1 MSLKVLLAW
10 AFAEQAHR
18 SVDQKRKYT
27 GEPYIVHPQSVADI
41 VQSVTHD
48 ENMVCAALL
57 HDVVEDTSV
66 TLLEIESRFGQ
77 DVASLVSDLTDVST
91 REMGN
96 RKVRKEVDRQHI
108 AKASPR
114 AKTIKLADLIH
125 NTENIVANDKG
136 FAKVYLAEKRL
147 LLEVLTEGD
156 VTLWNRAKNLLEKSE
171 RQLYREEDTYD
182 APTL

>member
-1 MSLKVLLAW
+1 
-10 AFAEQAHR
+10 
-18 SVDQKRKYT
+18 
-27 GEPYIVHPQSVADI
+27 
-41 VQSVTHD
+41 
-48 ENMVCAALL
+48 
-57 HDVVEDTSV
+57 
-66 TLLEIESRFGQ
+66 
-77 DVASLVSDLTDVST
+77 
-91 REMGN
+91 MGN